1 MFPAFFFSIYAENTI
16 FKKEKRNQAN
26 KNTNEFWK
34 QQTRI
39 QTDPSIPTSMS
50 FQFQKCLYV
59 WFFICKE
66 DLWGQI
72 VQIFYFSH
80 HWTNKTTDSHFINM
94 LEKEHSLFYSF
105 CFYRVG
111 FSFSFQWN
119 TKIMFLYRITYTSMQ
134 AHKFDC
140 SVKETLYMLCL
151 VAQACLTL
159 WPHGL

>member
-1 MFPAFFFSIYAENTI
+1 MLKIQFSKK
-16 FKKEKRNQAN
+16 KKETK
-26 KNTNEFWK
+26 
-34 QQTRI
+34 QTRI
-39 QTDPSIPTSMS
+39 QMNFENSKQECKQIPP
-50 FQFQKCLYV
+50 FLPAWAFNFRNAFYV

-105 CFYRVG
+105 CFHRVG
-111 FSFSFQWN
+111 FSFSYQWN
-119 TKIMFLYRITYTSMQ
+119 TKIMFLYRITYISMQ

-159 WPHGL
+159 RPHGL